1 MYLFCS
7 ATILLFLAP
16 RLDRPSYRVF
26 SGTSF
31 VVLGLSGCNQIL
43 NLVFLT
49 DEKYLHNFHSA
60 LFIFGAIL
68 YLARIPKCFSPCTFE
83 LVKSRFV
90 HDHYT

>member
-7 ATILLFLAP
+7 ATIVLFLAP

-31 VVLGLSGCNQIL
+31 VVLGLSGCIPIL
-43 NLVFLT
+43 HLEFLT

-60 LFIFGAIL
+60 LFIFGAVL
-68 YLARIPKCFSPCTFE
+68 YMVRIPKRFSPCTFE
-83 LVKSRFV
+83 LDKSRFV